1 MAIPISFLGKLAGII
16 DGNCDGYILLR
27 LRLRLRL
34 IFILILILILILRVV
49 ASDSLRKFASISLL
63 ITLIHTD
70 CDFYFYS

>member
-27 LRLRLRL
+27 LRLKL